1 MVGPDQPL
9 DIDPPPTQLLAVDH
23 FLNAAWLVEG
33 ALPIPNL
40 PIAVHA
46 TRSRSSGQIG
56 DQRGMRDLVL
66 RSGDV
71 LLIQGQAR
79 RIQDLRATG
88 QVLLLD
94 TAVDLPHTEK
104 AGTAMAIMTG
114 VVAAA
119 ALELMPI
126 LVSSLLGVVLCV
138 ATRSIRWHQLRAA
151 LDTNLVIVIVTSLAL
166 GDALMLTG
174 GAQWLAGLFVHA
186 AGDMPQGLVIALL
199 MLAAIILTELVTN
212 NAVAV
217 ILTPIAFSIADGA
230 AMDVEPLVL
239 AVMFGA
245 SMGFLTP
252 FGYQTNLMVYGPG
265 GIGKTTL
272 PHG

>member
-1 MVGPDQPL
+1 MKLSEKIPVPELDELRLLRLERSIVAEAAAAQTQPVSGTGRLWKGAVAMVAVAGVVLL
-9 DIDPPPTQLLAVDH
+9 DSMHPEQYE
-23 FLNAAWLVEG
+23 LV
-33 ALPIPNL
+33 

-114 VVAAA
+114 VTQTTGCDTATFTQDR
-119 ALELMPI
+119 
-126 LVSSLLGVVLCV
+126 SS
-138 ATRSIRWHQLRAA
+138 
-151 LDTNLVIVIVTSLAL
+151 
-166 GDALMLTG
+166 
-174 GAQWLAGLFVHA
+174 
-186 AGDMPQGLVIALL
+186 
-199 MLAAIILTELVTN
+199 
-212 NAVAV
+212 
-217 ILTPIAFSIADGA
+217 TP
-230 AMDVEPLVL
+230 
-239 AVMFGA
+239 
-245 SMGFLTP
+245 
-252 FGYQTNLMVYGPG
+252 
-265 GIGKTTL
+265 
-272 PHG
+272 